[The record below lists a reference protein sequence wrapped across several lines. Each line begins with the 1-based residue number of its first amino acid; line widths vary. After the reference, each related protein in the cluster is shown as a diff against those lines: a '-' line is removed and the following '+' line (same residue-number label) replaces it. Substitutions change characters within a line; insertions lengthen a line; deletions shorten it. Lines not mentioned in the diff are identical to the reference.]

1 VEEAKDRRQKAEGRK
16 YCHEIPRCNVAAISD
31 MMIIR
36 KTVKIF
42 VAMCIMP
49 PFSRFTFTLDHPN
62 ANQGVPSAAG
72 RILGRLI

>member
-1 VEEAKDRRQKAEGRK
+1 
-16 YCHEIPRCNVAAISD
+16 
-31 MMIIR
+31 MIIR
-36 KTVKIF
+36 KIVKIF